1 MKKIGFIGAG
11 NMATAIIKGIIAR
24 NGNADNINVFDVS
37 EEKQNLMKE
46 LGAAVCGSCAD
57 VTAKSDII
65 VLAVKPQHYAEA
77 IASLK
82 DAATAEKTFVSI
94 AAGISISYVQNALG
108 KACPVVRVMPNTPLL
123 LGKGASALC
132 PSDNISEEDKQ
143 IVEELFAGSGV
154 CEYITEEH
162 MNEIISVNGSSPAYI
177 YLFAKA
183 MADYA
188 ESCGIDYDKAMNL
201 ICATLEGSAAMLR
214 ESGDSADVL
223 IEKVSSKGGT
233 TIAALEQLRSRGFT
247 EALTEAMKACTNR
260 AEELLGTDGVLEAL
274 NRDPDGAPEELI
286 EHVES
291 AISTF
296 VGDAP
301 QFDDLTMLVIKRTK

>member
-24 NGNADNINVFDVS
+24 NGNADSINVFDVS

-233 TIAALEQLRSRGFT
+233 TIAALNKLREHGFT
-247 EALTEAMKACTNR
+247 EAIRDAMQACTDR
-260 AEELLGTDGVLEAL
+260 AEELG
-274 NRDPDGAPEELI
+274 
-286 EHVES
+286 
-291 AISTF
+291 
-296 VGDAP
+296 
-301 QFDDLTMLVIKRTK
+301 K